1 MQETL
6 TAKKK
11 VHLGQGVAEMFGSA
25 AQSVCFVIAAL
36 LQVLKF
42 SNMLITIF
50 SDGISGRDDLVPLGP
65 HRFSGDHGCVP
76 LCTKFIADSGH
87 GGKFIRVYLFQ
98 SSQLG
103 AEV

>member
-25 AQSVCFVIAAL
+25 AQSVCLISAVF
-36 LQVLKF
+36 LQILKF
-42 SNMLITIF
+42 SNMLVTVF
-50 SDGISGRDDLVPLGP
+50 SDGISGRDGLVPLDP
-65 HRFSGDHGCVP
+65 HRFSGDHNYVS
-76 LCTKFIADSGH
+76 LCAKVVTGSGH
-87 GGKFIRVYLFQ
+87 GGKFVRVRLFQ

-103 AEV
+103 